1 MNKLYA
7 ALVVRHISE
16 QFPGDCRTI
25 GVLPNDHSDE
35 GRKLLNQI
43 IADDMR
49 NETGGTLIRTMF
61 VMQNDDEY
69 YIIEYE
75 NVDGQKSDDHYE
87 ARTVPMF
94 GFER

>member
-16 QFPGDCRTI
+16 KFSGDDRTI
-25 GVLPNDHSDE
+25 AILPNDHSDVARE
-35 GRKLLNQI
+35 LLNQVVV
-43 IADDMR
+43 DDMKA
-49 NETGGTLIRTMF
+49 ETGGTIIRTMF

-69 YIIEYE
+69 YIIEYMDVNGE
-75 NVDGQKSDDHYE
+75 TSEDRYE
-87 ARTVPMF
+87 ARIVPMF